1 MTDKGYKR
9 FIKPAAIFWALAL
22 MIYLAAGSQFHRIAV
37 ATDALS
43 PAANVGELLEGTQI
57 VQHIKAPS
65 EHITGIDIMAG
76 TYGRGNTGT
85 LTVAVENEAGETLA
99 FRTVDAAL
107 FSDGQYTGIS
117 FDETEKNAKPG
128 EMLTVRLTAQG
139 SAPGNA
145 ITVFWGNTVMA
156 GRFDLP
162 QDVPPEERFI
172 LNGDVGDGMLCLKL
186 NGIREISF
194 YRTYWIIVTALFAL
208 LAAYTVY
215 GLKRARQGYNNL
227 AAMIDTLFTKYR
239 FLLKQLVLRDFKLKY
254 KRSVLGMGWSFLNPL
269 LTMLV
274 QYVVFS
280 TLFKSDTRNYPVY
293 LLSGIVFFNFFS
305 EAVGMGMTS
314 ITGNAALIKKVYMPK
329 YIYPLS
335 KVFLSFIN
343 FALALIP
350 LFVVTLLTGTAIR
363 PSVLLL
369 AFDILCLSGFV
380 LGMVLLLST
389 MMTFFQDTQFLWGVL
404 SMLWMYLTPI
414 FYPETIIPQRLLTY
428 YHMNP
433 MYHYITFAR
442 ICIIDGASPE
452 PMAYLWCI
460 LSSVAVLALGLYV
473 FKKKQDRFI
482 LYL

>member
-1 MTDKGYKR
+1 MTDRGYKR
-9 FIKPAAIFWALAL
+9 FIKPAAFFWALAL

-43 PAANVGELLEGTQI
+43 PAASVGELSEGAEL
-57 VQHIKAPS
+57 VQRIKAPS
-65 EHITGIDIMAG
+65 EQITGIDIMAG
-76 TYGRGNTGT
+76 TYGRANTGT
-85 LTVAVENEAGETLA
+85 LTVAVQNAAGETLA
-99 FRTVDAAL
+99 QKTVDAAL
-107 FSDGQYTGIS
+107 FLDGQYTSIAL
-117 FDETEKNAKPG
+117 DQTEKTARPG
-128 EMLTVRLTAQG
+128 EALTVRLTAQG
-139 SAPGNA
+139 GAPGSA
-145 ITVFWGNTVMA
+145 LTVFWGNTVMA

-162 QDVPPEERFI
+162 QDVAQEDRFT
-172 LNGDVGDGMLCLKL
+172 LNGEAGVGMLCLKL
-186 NGIREISF
+186 NGIREITF
-194 YRTYWIIVTALFAL
+194 YRTYWIIVAAMFAL
-208 LAAYTVY
+208 LAAYTAY
-215 GLKRARQGYNNL
+215 GLKRARQGRNNL
-227 AAMIDTLFTKYR
+227 VAMIDTLFTKYR

-269 LTMLV
+269 LTMMV
-274 QYVVFS
+274 QYIVFS

-305 EAVGMGMTS
+305 EAVGLGMTS

-335 KVFLSFIN
+335 KMFLAFIN

-380 LGMVLLLST
+380 LGMALLLST

-414 FYPETIIPQRLLTY
+414 FYPETIIPQHLLTY

-442 ICIIDGASPE
+442 ICIIDGTSPE
-452 PMAYLWCI
+452 PMAYLWCV
-460 LSSVAVLALGLYV
+460 LSSAFVLAVGLYV

>member
-1 MTDKGYKR
+1 MTNKGYKR
-9 FIKPAAIFWALAL
+9 FIKPALIFWALAL
-22 MIYLAAGSQFHRIAV
+22 MIYLAAGSQFHRIGV
-37 ATDALS
+37 ITDALS
-43 PAANVGELLEGTQI
+43 PVANVGELVDGTEL

-76 TYGRGNTGT
+76 TYGRANTGV
-85 LTVAVENEAGETLA
+85 LNITVETAAGEMLA
-99 FRTVDAAL
+99 QKTVDVSTL
-107 FSDGQYTGIS
+107 KDGQYTYVS
-117 FDETEKNAKPG
+117 FDQTEKTVIPG
-128 EMLTVRLTAQG
+128 EALTVKLSSEGGAAG
-139 SAPGNA
+139 SAVT
-145 ITVFWGNTVMA
+145 ILWGNTVMA
-156 GRFDLP
+156 GRFDVP
-162 QDVPPEERFI
+162 QDVAKEDRFM
-172 LNGDVGDGMLCLKL
+172 LNGAAGDGMLCLKL
-186 NGIREISF
+186 NGIREITF
-194 YRTYWIIVTALFAL
+194 YRTYWVIVAALFAL
-208 LAAYTVY
+208 LAGYTMY
-215 GLKRARQGYNNL
+215 GLKQARLGHNNL
-227 AAMIDTLFTKYR
+227 AAMLDTLLTKYR

-293 LLSGIVFFNFFS
+293 LLSGIVFFNFFN
-305 EAVGMGMTS
+305 EAVGLGMTS

-335 KVFLSFIN
+335 KLFLSFIN
-343 FALALIP
+343 FTLALVP
-350 LFVVTLLTGTAIR
+350 LFVVTLLTGTPIR
-363 PSVLLL
+363 FSAFLLV
-369 AFDILCLSGFV
+369 FDILCLAGFV

-442 ICIIDGASPE
+442 ICIIDGVSPE
-452 PMAYLWCI
+452 PMAYLWCA
-460 LSSVAVLALGLYV
+460 LSSVVVLALGLYV